1 MSQHSSHHAPHTSGR
16 PAIADNYQLEV
27 SRWTA
32 GRNVLVFAAMLGI
45 IGCIAGYFTNPAR
58 LFQSYTVAF
67 AFTSLIG
74 LGAFFFV
81 MVQFLTGSAWSVTL
95 RRIMENVMITLPVG
109 LLLFIPVALGLS
121 EIYPWMNPQL
131 VSGSAALRAKS
142 SFLTPKFFVLR
153 TVIYFLLWS
162 LWAGSIYRQST
173 KQDTERSIRQ
183 MHIASRWSAP
193 GLFLAVA
200 VGTLASYDWLMSL
213 EPAWYSTI
221 FGLVMLSGG
230 ALSFFSVVT
239 LVALAFRRAGILKN
253 SITQEHYHD
262 LGKWLLCMTAFY
274 TYVAFS
280 QYFLIWY
287 ANLPEE
293 TIWYR
298 HRMVG
303 SWLPLSLAMPF
314 LRFIIPFSI
323 LLCRPAK
330 RSLKIV
336 GFIAVWSLVVEYI
349 DLYWI
354 VMPTYY
360 KTGPQP
366 HWLDLA
372 TLVTTVS
379 ICGLVFWSRFRKHK
393 MVPVGDL
400 RFEQSLNFE
409 NA

>member
-1 MSQHSSHHAPHTSGR
+1 MSQTHSHAAAP
-16 PAIADNYQLEV
+16 ADNYQLEI
-27 SRWTA
+27 SRWNT
-32 GRNVLVFAAMLGI
+32 GRNVLVFAALLGI
-45 IGCIAGYFTNPAR
+45 IGCIAGYVSNPAR
-58 LFQSYTVAF
+58 LFQSYMVAF
-67 AFTSLIG
+67 AYTTLIG

-81 MVQFLTGSAWSVTL
+81 MVQFLTGSAWSVTM

-109 LLLFIPVALGLS
+109 LILFIPVAIGLDQ
-121 EIYPWMNPQL
+121 IYPWTNQAIVGADAVL
-131 VSGSAALRAKS
+131 KAKS
-142 SFLTPKFFVLR
+142 SFLTPNFFITR
-153 TVIYFLLWS
+153 TVIYFFLWS
-162 LWAGSIYRQST
+162 LWAGSIYHQST
-173 KQDTERSIRQ
+173 KQDTARSIKQ

-200 VGTLASYDWLMSL
+200 IGTLASYDWLMSL
-213 EPAWYSTI
+213 EPKWYSTI

-230 ALSFFSVVT
+230 GLSFFSVVT
-239 LVALAFRRAGILKN
+239 LVCLAFRRAGILKN
-253 SITQEHYHD
+253 SITKEHYHD

-274 TYVAFS
+274 TYVAFA

-287 ANLPEE
+287 SNIPEE
-293 TIWYR
+293 TVWYR

-303 SWLPLSLAMPF
+303 AWLPISLAMPF
-314 LRFIIPFSI
+314 LRFLIPFPI

-330 RSLKIV
+330 RSLKVI
-336 GFIAVWSLVVEYI
+336 GLMAAYSLIVEYI

-354 VMPTYY
+354 FMPTYY

-372 TLVTTVS
+372 TIVTTVS

-400 RFEQSLNFE
+400 RFEQSLHFE

>member
-1 MSQHSSHHAPHTSGR
+1 MNQQAVV
-16 PAIADNYQLEV
+16 AD
-27 SRWTA
+27 A
-32 GRNVLVFAAMLGI
+32 VLK
-45 IGCIAGYFTNPAR
+45 
-58 LFQSYTVAF
+58 
-67 AFTSLIG
+67 
-74 LGAFFFV
+74 
-81 MVQFLTGSAWSVTL
+81 
-95 RRIMENVMITLPVG
+95 
-109 LLLFIPVALGLS
+109 
-121 EIYPWMNPQL
+121 
-131 VSGSAALRAKS
+131 AKS
-142 SFLTPKFFVLR
+142 SFLTPNWFIAR
-153 TVIYFLLWS
+153 TVIYFFLWS
-162 LWAGSIYRQST
+162 LWAGSIYHQST
-173 KQDTERSIRQ
+173 KQDTARSVKQ
-183 MHIASRWSAP
+183 MYIVSRWSAP

-200 VGTLASYDWLMSL
+200 IGTLASYDWLMSL
-213 EPAWYSTI
+213 EPKWYSTI

-230 ALSFFSVVT
+230 GLSFFSVVT
-239 LVALAFRRAGILKN
+239 LVCLAFRRAGILKN

-287 ANLPEE
+287 SNLPEE

-303 SWLPLSLAMPF
+303 SWLPISLAMPF
-314 LRFIIPFSI
+314 IRFIIPFSI

-330 RSLKIV
+330 RSLKVI
-336 GFIAVWSLVVEYI
+336 GAMAVWSLVVEYI

-379 ICGLVFWSRFRKHK
+379 ICGLVFWSRFRAHK

-400 RFEQSLNFE
+400 RLEQSLHFE

>member
-1 MSQHSSHHAPHTSGR
+1 MSQQHTPHHA
-16 PAIADNYQLEV
+16 ANADHYQLEI

-32 GRNVLVFAAMLGI
+32 GRNVLVFVALVGI
-45 IGCIAGYFTNPAR
+45 IACIAGYVTDPAR

-67 AFTSLIG
+67 AFTSMIG

-81 MVQFLTGSAWSVTL
+81 MIQFLTGSAWSVTM
-95 RRIMENVMITLPVG
+95 RRIMENIMITLPAG
-109 LLLFIPVALGLS
+109 LILFIPIALGLR
-121 EIYPWMNPQL
+121 EIYPWTNEQL
-131 VSGSAALRAKS
+131 VAGDAVLRAKS
-142 SFLTPKFFVLR
+142 SYLTPNFFILR
-153 TVIYFLLWS
+153 TVIYFALWS

-173 KQDTERSIRQ
+173 RQDTERSIKQ

-193 GLFLAVA
+193 GLFLAIA

-213 EPAWYSTI
+213 EPKWYSTI

-239 LVALAFRRAGILKN
+239 LVCLAFRRAGILKN

-262 LGKWLLCMTAFY
+262 LGKWLLALTSFY

-287 ANLPEE
+287 SNLPEE

-298 HRMVG
+298 HRMAG
-303 SWLPLSLAMPF
+303 SWLAISLAMPF
-314 LRFIIPFSI
+314 LRFIIPFSV

-330 RSLKIV
+330 RSLKVI
-336 GFIAVWSLVVEYI
+336 GFMAVWSLIVEYI

-360 KTGPQP
+360 KNGPQL

-379 ICGLVFWSRFRKHK
+379 LCGLVFWSRFRAHK

-400 RFEQSLNFE
+400 RFEQSLHFE

>member
-1 MSQHSSHHAPHTSGR
+1 MSQYSSHHQAV
-16 PAIADNYQLEV
+16 ADTYQLEI
-27 SRWTA
+27 SRWNS
-32 GRNVLVFAAMLGI
+32 GRNVLMFAALLGI
-45 IGCIAGYFTNPAR
+45 LGCIAGYFLDPAR
-58 LFQSYTVAF
+58 LFHSYIVAF
-67 AFTSLIG
+67 AFTSMIG

-81 MVQFLTGSAWSVTL
+81 MVQFLTGSAWSVTM
-95 RRIMENVMITLPVG
+95 RRIMENVMITLPLG
-109 LLLFIPVALGLS
+109 LVLFIPVALGLR
-121 EIYPWMNPQL
+121 EIYPWMNQQL
-131 VSGSAALRAKS
+131 MQSDPTLRLKGAY
-142 SFLTPKFFVLR
+142 LTHDFFILR
-153 TVIYFLLWS
+153 TAIYFLLWS
-162 LWAGSIYRQST
+162 LWVGSIYRQST
-173 KQDTERSIRQ
+173 KQDTTRSIQQ

-200 VGTLASYDWLMSL
+200 IGSMASFDWLMSL
-213 EPAWYSTI
+213 EPKWYSTI

-239 LVALAFRRAGILKN
+239 LVCLGFRRAGILKN
-253 SITQEHYHD
+253 SITPEHYHD
-262 LGKWLLCMTAFY
+262 LGKWLFALTAFY

-303 SWLPLSLAMPF
+303 GWLPISLAMPF
-314 LRFIIPFSI
+314 LRFLIPFFV
-323 LLCRPAK
+323 LLCRGAK
-330 RSLKIV
+330 RSLSVIA
-336 GFIAVWSLVVEYI
+336 FIAVWSLIVEYI

-360 KTGPQP
+360 KNGPQL
-366 HWLDLA
+366 HWLDLV

-379 ICGLVFWSRFRKHK
+379 LCGLLFWSRFRAHK

-400 RFEQSLNFE
+400 RFEQSLHFE

>member
-1 MSQHSSHHAPHTSGR
+1 MSQTHSHAAAP
-16 PAIADNYQLEV
+16 ADNYQLEI
-27 SRWTA
+27 SRWNT
-32 GRNVLVFAAMLGI
+32 GRNVLVFAALLGI
-45 IGCIAGYFTNPAR
+45 IGCIAGYVSNPAR
-58 LFQSYTVAF
+58 LFQSYMVAF
-67 AFTSLIG
+67 AYTTLIG

-81 MVQFLTGSAWSVTL
+81 MVQFLTGSAWSVTM

-109 LLLFIPVALGLS
+109 LILFIPVAIGLDQ
-121 EIYPWMNPQL
+121 IYPWTN
-131 VSGSAALRAKS
+131 SAIVGADAVLKSKS
-142 SFLTPKFFVLR
+142 SFLTPNFFITR
-153 TVIYFLLWS
+153 TVIYFFLWS
-162 LWAGSIYRQST
+162 LWAGSIYHQST
-173 KQDTERSIRQ
+173 KQDTARSIKQ

-200 VGTLASYDWLMSL
+200 IGTLASYDWLMSL
-213 EPAWYSTI
+213 EPKWYSTI

-230 ALSFFSVVT
+230 GLSFFSVVT
-239 LVALAFRRAGILKN
+239 LVCLAFRRAGILKN
-253 SITQEHYHD
+253 SITKEHYHD

-274 TYVAFS
+274 TYVAFA

-287 ANLPEE
+287 SNIPEE
-293 TIWYR
+293 TVWYR

-303 SWLPLSLAMPF
+303 AWLPISLAMPF
-314 LRFIIPFSI
+314 LRFLIPFPI

-330 RSLKIV
+330 RSLKVI
-336 GFIAVWSLVVEYI
+336 GLMAAYSLIVEYI

-372 TLVTTVS
+372 TIVTTVS

-400 RFEQSLNFE
+400 RFEQSLHFE